1 MPRFVVTDPVD
12 VFHVQRGVST
22 FAQTLGFL
30 RRECSELAIV
40 ASELTSNILKY
51 GTRGSLDA
59 DAFHDPSGSGLA
71 LIATDGGPPFH
82 DLALALQDGWND
94 RGPIDPLHMLKRRG
108 IGAGLGA
115 IARLSHSISV
125 ETLPVG
131 KRVHVRRYLGR
142 RLPTPT
148 Q

>member
-1 MPRFVVTDPVD
+1 MPRYSVTDPVD

-22 FAQTLGFL
+22 FAHTVGFA
-30 RRECSELAIV
+30 RRECAELAIV

-51 GTRGSLDA
+51 GKRGTLDA
-59 DAFHDPSGSGLA
+59 EAFEDSSGSGLS

-94 RGPIDPLHMLKRRG
+94 RGPIDPLQMLKRRG

-115 IARLSHSISV
+115 IARLSHSINV

-142 RLPTPT
+142 RLPMPT
-148 Q
+148 